1 MFLTV
6 YILYAF
12 LTTSGQRGSVL
23 ELTFII
29 IHFRYIF
36 IIVSHEYSTRV
47 CVYEVIILS
56 SQRARERVVSLV
68 CL

>member
-12 LTTSGQRGSVL
+12 LTTSDQWGSVL

-36 IIVSHEYSTRV
+36 IIVSCEYTTRV
-47 CVYEVIILS
+47 CVCVWSNNIEQS
-56 SQRARERVVSLV
+56 ES
-68 CL
+68 